1 MGVREKVMSISKNS
15 YEGKIREMTKKVLD
29 GGEITK
35 DEAMFILKF
44 PSEYLELLFECA
56 TQIREKFRGN
66 KIDFCA
72 IINAKSGLCPED
84 CKFCSQSTKWKTQI
98 KRYTLISVEEAV
110 QKAKEAYNMGATKF
124 GIVTSGRGPTDKEV
138 EIICEM
144 VKEIRKNV
152 PGIAPDATLGELTEK
167 QAIKLKDAGVDH
179 SNHNIE
185 TSPRFFSKICTTH
198 TYEDRIRTINTLK
211 HAGIGVCCGCI
222 FGMGETYEDRIEI
235 AFELKKIDPKIIP
248 INFLNPRPGTPLEN
262 QKIISPDEAAK
273 CIAMMRF
280 VNPKKQIK
288 VAGGREVVFGDKQDW
303 VIKAGADDLMVGNYL
318 TTPGQ
323 DYRKDW
329 QLALSLGLELPEHI
343 KDRAKSTVKI
353 QAQLNS

>member
-1 MGVREKVMSISKNS
+1 MKLMVFTENQYEKR
-15 YEGKIREMTKKVLD
+15 IREMTKKVLD

-35 DEAMFILKF
+35 EEAMMILNF
-44 PSEYLELLFECA
+44 PSNYLEVLFECA

-72 IINAKSGLCPED
+72 IVNAKSGLCPED
-84 CKFCSQSTKWKTQI
+84 CKFCAQSTKWKTQI
-98 KRYTLISVEEAV
+98 KRYPLISVEEAV
-110 QKAKEAYNMGATKF
+110 RRAKEAYDMGATKF

-144 VKEIRKNV
+144 VREIRKNV
-152 PGIAPDATLGELTEK
+152 PGISPDATLGELTEK
-167 QAIKLKDAGVDH
+167 QAIKLKEAGVDH

-198 TYEDRIRTINTLK
+198 TYEDRIRTINILK
-211 HAGIGVCCGCI
+211 QVGIGVCCGCI
-222 FGMGETYEDRIEI
+222 FGMGETNEDRVEI

-262 QKIISPDEAAK
+262 QKIISPEEAAK

-280 VNPKKQIK
+280 VNPTKQIK
-288 VAGGREVVFGDKQDW
+288 VAGGREVVFGSKQDW

-323 DYRKDW
+323 DYKEDW
-329 QLALSLGLELPEHI
+329 KLALSLGLELPDHI
-343 KDRAKSTVKI
+343 KEKANIVLSNMKVEAK
-353 QAQLNS
+353 A

>member
-1 MGVREKVMSISKNS
+1 MGLMVFTENPYEK
-15 YEGKIREMTKKVLD
+15 KIREMTKKVLD

-35 DEAMFILKF
+35 DEAMMILNF
-44 PSEYLELLFECA
+44 PSNYLEVLFECA

-72 IINAKSGLCPED
+72 IVNAKSGLCPED
-84 CKFCSQSTKWKTQI
+84 CKFCAQSTKWRTQI
-98 KRYTLISVEEAV
+98 KRYPLISVEEAV
-110 QKAKEAYNMGATKF
+110 RRAKEAYDMGATKF

-144 VKEIRKNV
+144 IREIRKSV
-152 PGIAPDATLGELTEK
+152 PGISPDATLGELTEK

-185 TSPRFFSKICTTH
+185 TSPRFFPKICTTH
-198 TYEDRIRTINTLK
+198 TYEDRIRTINILK
-211 HAGIGVCCGCI
+211 RVGIGVCCGCI
-222 FGMGETYEDRIEI
+222 FGMGETNEDRVEI

-262 QKIISPDEAAK
+262 QKIISPEEAAK

-280 VNPKKQIK
+280 VNPTKQIK
-288 VAGGREVVFGDKQDW
+288 VAGGREVVFGSKQDW

-323 DYRKDW
+323 DYKEDW
-329 QLALSLGLELPEHI
+329 ELALSLGLELPDHI
-343 KDRAKSTVKI
+343 KEKANIVLSNMKVEAK
-353 QAQLNS
+353 A